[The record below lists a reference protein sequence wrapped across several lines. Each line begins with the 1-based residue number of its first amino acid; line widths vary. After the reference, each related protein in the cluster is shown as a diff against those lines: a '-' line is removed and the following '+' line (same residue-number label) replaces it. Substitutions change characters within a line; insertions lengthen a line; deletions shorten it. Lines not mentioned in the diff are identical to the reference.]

1 MWLGTL
7 RSVGTPLKLSEPC
20 EDRGLA
26 LFLGFCP
33 ILSNQN
39 QESEL
44 ACGVSG
50 WHPSQHM
57 PSFRGLESWSN
68 PFLGSSRS
76 FSWHEW

>member
-1 MWLGTL
+1 MGGYREAL
-7 RSVGTPLKLSEPC
+7 
-20 EDRGLA
+20 LA
-26 LFLGFCP
+26 LSLGFCP

-39 QESEL
+39 QESEF
-44 ACGVSG
+44 AYGVSG

-76 FSWHEW
+76 ISRYEWRQCSAIGRKQCPYP